1 MTRTSNKGFDCVQM
15 KRSAQDALRKE
26 YESRKSEFGS
36 YAEFLEA
43 KATEQQWQRDLLAAI
58 RSGAGTK
65 SAPESPPLD
74 ARGR

>member
-1 MTRTSNKGFDCVQM
+1 MTRKIDKAFDCVQM
-15 KRSAQDALRKE
+15 KRDAQHALRKE
-26 YESRKSEFGS
+26 YESRQSEFGS
-36 YAEFLEA
+36 YTEFLEA
-43 KATEQQWQRDLLAAI
+43 KATEEQWQRDLLAAI